1 MDTQRQPDSSTVRS
15 AAPSDLP
22 LPPEAVGRGV
32 PLRARVLSA
41 GARTAL
47 ALALV
52 ASLIFTSDGL
62 NLNPAQQAASPH
74 LYSLVQ
80 WEAGNFLDKW
90 LHRASSVL
98 PWNSISSAEREEMI
112 SDYFA
117 LSAARTEVA
126 ERLENAVPRGATTFE
141 IAVLEAR
148 LAALDRSRQ
157 RIQADVEEALE
168 AAISSVLVEAGL
180 SSVGGLIFPPVD
192 FRLTLTPHVLVT
204 SPRDR
209 IERGDEALLRPGI
222 TISDSLSL
230 ERELLDERNLSA
242 LVIRIGGLASY
253 PASVFGGR
261 ELRWTLQVAAHEWLH
276 HHLFFRP
283 LGFGIMASDQMRTI
297 NETVANVAGRE
308 IGDLAYARLGG
319 EIPELEHSV
328 SPNPVAS
335 NPHFA
340 DAAGAGSFDFHEEMH
355 ATRLHV
361 DELLAEGRT
370 QAAEAY
376 MDRRRLQFVENG
388 YNIRKL
394 NQAYFAFHGTYADSA
409 ASVSPIGDQ
418 VQEYRNL
425 SPGLGSFVSRM
436 SSLGSYEDFLAD
448 LALLRAAAR

>member
-1 MDTQRQPDSSTVRS
+1 MDTQRQPDSSTGRTTV
-15 AAPSDLP
+15 PSGLP
-22 LPPEAVGRGV
+22 LPPEALGRGA
-32 PLRARVLSA
+32 PLRMRVLFA

-47 ALALV
+47 ALMLV

-62 NLNPAQQAASPH
+62 NLNPAQRAASPH

-80 WEAGNFLDKW
+80 WEAANFLDKW

-98 PWNSISSAEREEMI
+98 PWNSVSPAERDEMI

-117 LSAARTEVA
+117 LSAARGEIA
-126 ERLENAVPRGATTFE
+126 GRLESAVPRGATASE
-141 IAVLEAR
+141 IADLEAQ
-148 LAALDRSRQ
+148 LSALDRSRH
-157 RIQADVEEALE
+157 RIRADVEEALE
-168 AAISSVLVEAGL
+168 AAISSVLIEAGL

-192 FRLTLTPHVLVT
+192 FRLTQTPHVLVT

-222 TISDSLSL
+222 TISDSLAI
-230 ERELLDERNLSA
+230 EGELLDQRNLSA

-253 PASVFGGR
+253 PASVFGGGD
-261 ELRWTLQVAAHEWLH
+261 LRWTLQVAAHEWLH

-283 LGFGIMASDQMRTI
+283 LGFGIMTSQQMLTI
-297 NETVANVAGRE
+297 NETVANIAGRE
-308 IGDLAYARLGG
+308 IGDLAFVKLGG
-319 EIPELEHSV
+319 EIPEPEHSALAG
-328 SPNPVAS
+328 PAEP
-335 NPHFA
+335 NPHFV
-340 DAAGAGSFDFHEEMH
+340 DTAGGGGFDFRAEMQ

-361 DELLAEGRT
+361 DELLAEGRVG
-370 QAAEAY
+370 AAEAY
-376 MDRRRLQFVENG
+376 MDRRRLQFVDNG

-425 SPGLGSFVSRM
+425 SPGLGSFVSGM
-436 SSLGSYEDFLAD
+436 SSVESYEDFLAD
-448 LALLRAAAR
+448 LAKLRAAAP